1 MKILPSVDTDMLD
14 NLRAEADAADEALER
29 EVVDLADTITQW
41 QAHRLKL
48 NEEKRRRR
56 TD

>member
-1 MKILPSVDTDMLD
+1 LKILPSVNTDLLD
-14 NLRAEADAADEALER
+14 NLRAEADASDEALDR
-29 EVVDLADTITQW
+29 EVIDLADTITQW

-48 NEEKRRRR
+48 SEARQRRL

>member
-14 NLRAEADAADEALER
+14 NLRAEADAADEALDR

>member
-1 MKILPSVDTDMLD
+1 LKILPSVDTDMLD
-14 NLRAEADAADEALER
+14 NLRAEADAADEALDR

>member
-14 NLRAEADAADEALER
+14 NLRAEADAADEALDR
-29 EVVDLADTITQW
+29 EVIDLAETITQW
-41 QAHRLKL
+41 QAHRIKL

>member
-1 MKILPSVDTDMLD
+1 LKILPSVDTDMLD
-14 NLRAEADAADEALER
+14 NLRAEADAADEELDR

>member
-1 MKILPSVDTDMLD
+1 LKILPSVDTDMLD
-14 NLRAEADAADEALER
+14 NLRAEADAADEELDR

-48 NEEKRRRR
+48 SEEKRRRR